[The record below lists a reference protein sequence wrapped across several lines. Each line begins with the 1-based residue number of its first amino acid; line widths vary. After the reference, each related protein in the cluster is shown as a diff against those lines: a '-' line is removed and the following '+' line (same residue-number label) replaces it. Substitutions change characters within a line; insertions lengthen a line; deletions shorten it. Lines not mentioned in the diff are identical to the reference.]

1 MVSGL
6 NTSYD
11 VSLVHRSL
19 GTIGS
24 RQDPGRVWK
33 VGRMAG
39 KMGNTY
45 IHLRLIKIAIINKSI
60 DRIVVYVPSQ
70 GDLIA
75 YCTYNSNIIS

>member
-6 NTSYD
+6 NASHG
-11 VSLVHRSL
+11 VSLAHRSL
-19 GTIGS
+19 EAIGS

-39 KMGNTY
+39 KMGNTH
-45 IHLRLIKIAIINKSI
+45 IHLKLIKIAIINKFI
-60 DRIVVYVPSQ
+60 GRIVVYVPSQ